1 MAPRL
6 GGRWIAPAL
15 PALLLALIAAG
26 CGGDTTVPTATSPE
40 PATSATEPAAS
51 TAEPLSAD
59 VAPPAVPEAAAEPG
73 ETGTDGAAAPEPD
86 SADDPAGS
94 DGRAVPDVRFDYFDG
109 SEGSLADFAGT
120 PTVINFWASWCPPCI
135 VEMPAFE
142 AVHQELRPHV
152 AFLGLNVGDE
162 PGAARRLATQTGVT
176 YPLGEDPDSAIFLA
190 FGGIGMPTTVFV
202 DGDGMIVHM
211 VTSRLKAQDLRG
223 LITEH
228 LGV

>member
-1 MAPRL
+1 MAPWF
-6 GGRWIAPAL
+6 GGRRIAPAL
-15 PALLLALIAAG
+15 PALLIALIALIAAG
-26 CGGDTTVPTATSPE
+26 CGGGAAVHTT
-40 PATSATEPAAS
+40 PAAG
-51 TAEPLSAD
+51 
-59 VAPPAVPEAAAEPG
+59 PPG
-73 ETGTDGAAAPEPD
+73 G
-86 SADDPAGS
+86 

-176 YPLGEDPDSAIFLA
+176 YPLGEDPDSAIFQA

-211 VTSRLKAQDLRG
+211 VTSRLKAQDLRS